1 MYQVMSNG
9 TSCVSATLPSRAT
22 PLRTVYSHIVGTLMA
37 LKNIYTVEGPS
48 ALWRGMGPTIVGVMP
63 SRAIYF
69 STYSTSKQL
78 FVNLNEGGENSLIH
92 LSAALTAGVVTST
105 ATNPIWLIKT
115 RMQLQS
121 DQAASMVKPA
131 YLNSLH
137 CLKVVCRTEGVRG
150 LYKGLTASYLGSLE
164 GTIQWVLYEKLKKIV
179 SQHRQQQSRSTPVLS
194 SSSMT
199 WLDFFLTA
207 ASAKLVAA
215 IVAYPHE
222 VLRTRL
228 RENNEKYRG
237 LLQTAVRIAR
247 EEGLAAYYGGM
258 TAHLMRV
265 VPNSAIMFFCYE
277 FLVHGYSR
285 LAL

>member
-1 MYQVMSNG
+1 
-9 TSCVSATLPSRAT
+9 
-22 PLRTVYSHIVGTLMA
+22 MA